1 MMKTLGK
8 FRSTLKISKEVI
20 KLIWQTSKAYT
31 IYVIILLI
39 LTSIIPILEAYF
51 IKRIIDILTFSLQSK
66 IEFNSVFLYLALF
79 IAATLFERIIA
90 SQRNAIQIILG
101 NLFNKKINQK
111 IVEKTTKLA
120 FWRFE
125 DPKFHDKLDRTRD
138 QATWKPLNTFYYLFE
153 SLMNFFTLVSILIV
167 FFTFSPLISI
177 LMIIF
182 TIPSLIVQ
190 LKYGE
195 KWFNLLYDETPESRK
210 LNYYQYLMAGH
221 YETKDIKLL
230 NLRNF
235 LLIKYKTLYNK
246 LFEEQKSLIVKRYIL
261 EFMGFILSDIMLVV
275 FYFYLAWQTFLQKLS
290 IGDFTFFS
298 TLYTRA
304 NMSLQGLIRGIAGV
318 YENNLF
324 INELIEFLNLEEEKL
339 SLKHEKIPKI
349 IKTIEFRDVWFKYPG
364 TEECVLKGISFI
376 ISAEQNV
383 ALVGENGAGKTT
395 IVKLLTKLYDPTKG
409 EILMN
414 NINIEKFDLNEY
426 RNLIGVA
433 FQDFAKFFFSVE
445 ENIKFGDINRKISK
459 EEIIEVAKKAH
470 IHKKIMTF
478 PNKYST
484 TLGRWY
490 HEGHEISY
498 GEWQRIAIARALI
511 KRCPVYVLDEPTAA
525 LDAKAEYL
533 VFEEFKKHV
542 IGKIAMFISHRFSN
556 VRLANKILVLENG
569 KIIQEGSH
577 QELAKI
583 NGRYK
588 ELYEF
593 QARSYRE

>member
-235 LLIKYKTLYNK
+235 LLIKYKTL
-246 LFEEQKSLIVKRYIL
+246 
-261 EFMGFILSDIMLVV
+261 
-275 FYFYLAWQTFLQKLS
+275 
-290 IGDFTFFS
+290 
-298 TLYTRA
+298 
-304 NMSLQGLIRGIAGV
+304 
-318 YENNLF
+318 
-324 INELIEFLNLEEEKL
+324 
-339 SLKHEKIPKI
+339 
-349 IKTIEFRDVWFKYPG
+349 
-364 TEECVLKGISFI
+364 
-376 ISAEQNV
+376 
-383 ALVGENGAGKTT
+383 
-395 IVKLLTKLYDPTKG
+395 
-409 EILMN
+409 
-414 NINIEKFDLNEY
+414 
-426 RNLIGVA
+426 
-433 FQDFAKFFFSVE
+433 
-445 ENIKFGDINRKISK
+445 
-459 EEIIEVAKKAH
+459 
-470 IHKKIMTF
+470 
-478 PNKYST
+478 
-484 TLGRWY
+484 
-490 HEGHEISY
+490 
-498 GEWQRIAIARALI
+498 
-511 KRCPVYVLDEPTAA
+511 
-525 LDAKAEYL
+525 
-533 VFEEFKKHV
+533 
-542 IGKIAMFISHRFSN
+542 
-556 VRLANKILVLENG
+556 
-569 KIIQEGSH
+569 
-577 QELAKI
+577 
-583 NGRYK
+583 
-588 ELYEF
+588 
-593 QARSYRE
+593 

>member
-1 MMKTLGK
+1 MKAFQG
-8 FRSTLKISKEVI
+8 FRDTLKVSKAVV
-20 KLIWQTSKAYT
+20 KLIWETSHKYT
-31 IYVIILLI
+31 VYVVILLT
-39 LTSIIPILEAYF
+39 LNAFVPILEAYF
-51 IKRIIDILTFSLQSK
+51 IKKIIDNLSLSFQTHIAFGIILNYIIF
-66 IEFNSVFLYLALF
+66 F
-79 IAATLFERIIA
+79 IIVTLFSRLVEN
-90 SQRNAIQIILG
+90 QRNSTQIVLG
-101 NLFNKKINQK
+101 NLFSKQINNK

-167 FFTFSPLISI
+167 FFTFSPIISI
-177 LMIIF
+177 LMILF

-210 LNYYQYLMAGH
+210 LNYYQYIMAGH

-246 LFEEQKSLIVKRYIL
+246 LFEEQKSLIVKRYIW

-324 INELIEFLNLEEEKL
+324 INELIEFLNLEE
-339 SLKHEKIPKI
+339 EKIPKI

-556 VRLANKILVLENG
+556 VRLANK
-569 KIIQEGSH
+569 
-577 QELAKI
+577 
-583 NGRYK
+583 
-588 ELYEF
+588 
-593 QARSYRE
+593 